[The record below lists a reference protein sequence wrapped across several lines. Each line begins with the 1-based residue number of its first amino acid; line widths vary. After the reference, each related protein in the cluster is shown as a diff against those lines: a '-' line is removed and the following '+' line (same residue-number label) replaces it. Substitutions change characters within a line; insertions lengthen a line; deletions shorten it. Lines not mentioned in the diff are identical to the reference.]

1 MIILQLGGWV
11 IFSCILMSF
20 IEHQIHRKL
29 MHRANFLSARTASFK
44 RIFEAHALVHHK
56 HYSEIFSDEPV
67 ARGEDKEI
75 RLTVRKAP
83 IKAIPFAVLIAFVS
97 WEGAAIFV
105 AAFDFS
111 SLGMEQN
118 SSGDAQAGAEG
129 LQHLAG
135 L

>member
-1 MIILQLGGWV
+1 MFIVQIGGWF

-20 IEHQIHRKL
+20 VEHQVHRKL
-29 MHRANFLSARTASFK
+29 MHRNSFLSAHTASFK

-56 HYSEIFSDEPV
+56 HYAEIFSDEPV

-83 IKAIPFAVLIAFVS
+83 IKAVPIAALIALVS
-97 WEGAAIFV
+97 WRGSCLRGHYG
-105 AAFDFS
+105 FS
-111 SLGMEQN
+111 SLGVEQN